1 VRPGPSREAALP
13 STPRVLELPTLH
25 LSNPG
30 LYLQVNPAHYQQRSR
45 IVFSVLAGS
54 GRQHRQLL
62 AKWSRPIWLSA
73 RSVLA
78 RMRRYR
84 PVAAVI
90 IRYDSLHVRDVSSL
104 VRYEDAGGSEESSN

>member
-1 VRPGPSREAALP
+1 MRPGPSREAALP
-13 STPRVLELPTLH
+13 STPQVLELPTLH

-30 LYLQVNPAHYQQRSR
+30 LHLQVKPAHYQQRSR

-62 AKWSRPIWLSA
+62 VKWSRPIWLGA

-104 VRYEDAGGSEESSN
+104 VLL

>member
-1 VRPGPSREAALP
+1 MRPGPSREAALLSSP
-13 STPRVLELPTLH
+13 QVLELPTLH

-30 LYLQVNPAHYQQRSR
+30 LHLQVNPAHYQQRSR

-62 AKWSRPIWLSA
+62 AKWSRPIWLDA

-78 RMRRYR
+78 RTRRYR

-90 IRYDSLHVRDVSSL
+90 IRYDSLHVRDISSL
-104 VRYEDAGGSEESSN
+104 VLL